1 MSFVGNPDAPLSG
14 AARTVDETGLLA
26 IVWTCFS
33 TATVFVA
40 LRLAVRFRANRA
52 FLLDDYWVI
61 FAWFCLLAMAILQ
74 TEQMSSLWYLTYL
87 IAGRLPLDAGTGPKT
102 EELARWQF
110 PIIKL
115 FWTVLWSV
123 KASLL
128 AVFFRLVQPFPV
140 LRRLWDCVAVFA
152 ALAYIG
158 CCLSSALTCSPPSD
172 YFRAGMPHLFHFHAC
187 YAPYTEMKPN
197 RVTDKRLSHLRE
209 M

>member
-14 AARTVDETGLLA
+14 AARTVGETGLLA

-40 LRLAVRFRANRA
+40 LRLTVRFRANRA
-52 FLLDDYWVI
+52 FLFDDYWVI
-61 FAWFCLLAMAILQ
+61 FGWLCLLAMAILQ
-74 TEQMSSLWYLTYL
+74 TEQMPSLWYLTYL
-87 IAGRLPLDAGTGPKT
+87 IAGRVPLDAGTGPRT

-140 LRRLWDCVAVFA
+140 LRRLWYCVAVFA

-172 YFRAGMPHLFHFHAC
+172 YFRAGMPRLFPSSYPLHPIFRIDA
-187 YAPYTEMKPN
+187 
-197 RVTDKRLSHLRE
+197 
-209 M
+209 